1 MQLLHRSPVVSTAAL
16 LFLAALASAQTP
28 PSPGSGRELLR
39 VMRNTYDGRWFKTLT
54 FAQATTTRDSTGKER
69 AATWYES
76 LRYTAARGTEL
87 RIDTGDPAAG
97 NGVLYSPDSL
107 WVFRGG
113 KQVAVRA
120 GGNRLLPL
128 IEGVYVQPVE
138 RTVQELAST
147 GVDLTRPVVRDQW
160 RGRPVWIA
168 GAVATGDTTS
178 PQFWVDVETKAL
190 VRGIYSPVAGA
201 PVMDMRLDSL
211 VATGGGWLATRC
223 EFWIA
228 GKLAQ
233 TEEYHDW
240 RTNVLSPGLFDPAT
254 WSSAPHW
261 ARDPR

>member
-1 MQLLHRSPVVSTAAL
+1 MTAAL
-16 LFLAALASAQTP
+16 LLLAALASAQTP

-39 VMRNTYDGRWFKTLT
+39 AMRDAYDGRWFKTLT

-76 LRYTAARGTEL
+76 LRYTAARGTQL

-97 NGVLYSPDSL
+97 NGVLYSPDSV
-107 WVFRGG
+107 WVFRSG
-113 KQVAVRA
+113 KQVAMRA
-120 GGNRLLPL
+120 GGNKLLPL
-128 IEGVYVQPVE
+128 IQGVYLQPVE

-147 GVDLTRPVVRDQW
+147 GVDLARPVVRYQW

-168 GAVATGDTTS
+168 GAAATGDTTS

-211 VATGGGWLATRC
+211 VATGGG
-223 EFWIA
+223 
-228 GKLAQ
+228 
-233 TEEYHDW
+233 
-240 RTNVLSPGLFDPAT
+240 
-254 WSSAPHW
+254 
-261 ARDPR
+261 

>member
-1 MQLLHRSPVVSTAAL
+1 MWPTRRLTSILTFLFAL
-16 LFLAALASAQTP
+16 PPALAVAQQDP
-28 PSPGSGRELLR
+28 RSGRDLLR
-39 VMRNTYDGRWFKTLT
+39 TMRDAYDGRWFRTLVFT
-54 FAQATTTRDSTGKER
+54 QTTTTRDSTGAER
-69 AATWYES
+69 VATWYES
-76 LRYTAARGTEL
+76 LRYTDSTGTQL
-87 RIDTGDPAAG
+87 RIDTGEPSAG

-113 KQVAVRA
+113 KQILVRP

-138 RTVQELAST
+138 RTVAELAST
-147 GVDLTRPVVRDQW
+147 SVDLTRPVIRGEW

-168 GAVATGDTTS
+168 GAAAAGDTTS
-178 PQFWVDVETKAL
+178 PQFWVDVATKAL

-211 VATGGGWLATRC
+211 VQTGGGWLATRC

-240 RTNVLSPGLFDPAT
+240 RTDITLAPGLFDPAT
-254 WSSAPHW
+254 WATAPHW
-261 ARDPR
+261 AHRD